1 MENTKLALLGLLAT
15 YLLYVNMKNEN
26 TIVNKSE
33 THIQAD
39 ITTEK
44 KPIKEGVPII
54 ADEGSSARILYEK
67 PKPPKPIAVP
77 IVISQNVTPISN
89 IKYDSKQ
96 GFINHRQIH
105 NYAQPRFRTFQN
117 TNYM

>member
-54 ADEGSSARILYEK
+54 AQEQ
-67 PKPPKPIAVP
+67 PKPPKPIAIP
-77 IVISQNVTPISN
+77 QNITPISN

-105 NYAQPRFRTFQN
+105 HYGQPRFRTFQN